1 MSLDSTLT
9 RPATL
14 SVEIRGNNYA
24 HLTLSGDVEP
34 ADASRMQAVMS
45 VLLMTGVQ
53 HVILDLSTASKL
65 STELVVG
72 LEDTRNEMIRTGGWL
87 LVEGVEGTQDGLLDA
102 FRAYQDAVRTA

>member
-1 MSLDSTLT
+1 
-9 RPATL
+9 
-14 SVEIRGNNYA
+14 
-24 HLTLSGDVEP
+24 
-34 ADASRMQAVMS
+34 MS